1 MHSIG
6 DGAVLNSVFAFPR
19 RHKDKPLAGAGE
31 GKKCAHSDINSTDM
45 LTEELKEKKQKQLRL
60 VQDEVDHIIKN
71 YPIFLPDVGN
81 FVAKALVLL
90 QSEKHQEAWSALWTA
105 YQCLLPAGDV
115 NGLYRF
121 APKPI
126 LEKVKNELI
135 VLNLGIFAYRLEG
148 SFLQLHEVVP
158 YLWDNRKKLYPHLAS
173 ALRATYW
180 FLCLI
185 KEGREL
191 EEALHIAL
199 GVRNEL
205 EDAFGDVFYCHR
217 KNISELL
224 SPDALAMLKQI
235 LLDIYDKHLSKR

>member
-1 MHSIG
+1 VVVAI
-6 DGAVLNSVFAFPR
+6 P
-19 RHKDKPLAGAGE
+19 HKDKPLAGAGE
-31 GKKCAHSDINSTDM
+31 GKKCAPSDINSPDM
-45 LTEELKEKKQKQLRL
+45 LTEELKEKRQKQLRL

-71 YPIFLPDVGN
+71 YPMFLPDVGN

-105 YQCLLPAGDV
+105 YQCLLPALDV

-121 APKPI
+121 APEPI

-158 YLWDNRKKLYPHLAS
+158 YLWDKRKNLYPHLAS

-185 KEGREL
+185 EEGREL
-191 EEALHIAL
+191 EEALHIAMR
-199 GVRNEL
+199 VRNEL
-205 EDAFGDVFYCHR
+205 HDAFGDVFYCHE
-217 KNISELL
+217 KNISRLL
-224 SPDALAMLKQI
+224 SPDALATLRQI
-235 LLDIYDKHLSKR
+235 LLDIYSKRQGGKR